1 MSHFS
6 EVKTKIKNKEFL
18 IKALKQLGHQVEDN
32 NESATVRGFMG
43 DTQTADFKILTDT
56 HYDIG
61 FKKNAEGYYEVIAD
75 WDVLPKLGIEQENF
89 TNSVKKE
96 YAKTTIIE
104 TAKQKGLEVSM
115 TENEGQL
122 ELVVSKW

>member
-32 NESATVRGFMG
+32 NETAVVRGFMG
-43 DTQTADFKILTDT
+43 DTQPADFKILTDT

-61 FKKNAEGYYEVIAD
+61 FKKNTEGYYEVVAD
-75 WDVLPKLGIEQENF
+75 WDVLPKLGIEQEAF

-96 YAKTTIIE
+96 YAKTTILE
-104 TAKQKGLEVSM
+104 TAKEKGLEVSM

>member
-1 MSHFS
+1 
-6 EVKTKIKNKEFL
+6 
-18 IKALKQLGHQVEDN
+18 
-32 NESATVRGFMG
+32 MG
-43 DTQTADFKILTDT
+43 DTQPADFKILTDT

-61 FKKNAEGYYEVIAD
+61 FKKNVEGYYEVVAD
-75 WDVLPKLGIEQENF
+75 WDVLPKLGVNQEDF

-96 YAKTTIIE
+96 YAKTTILE
-104 TAKQKGLEVSM
+104 TAKEKGLEVSV